1 MLVDL
6 DSDIGHI
13 FISLS
18 KGCYS
23 DKAEKVSEMTLT
35 AMKVMHIVSRVI
47 SIAAIFSKMSQF
59 HFISY
64 AFLSSMS
71 LLSLAII
78 PFTFDEQE
86 IKREKSYKDW
96 INRFSFLT
104 PKGQRLYLT
113 GYFLDKINTNCL
125 DLVMLNSNY
134 LRDVYFFSKSFFMCI
149 EIIEASIRG
158 CNHLQRFLEPSA
170 KM

>member
-1 MLVDL
+1 MLVDF
-6 DSDIGHI
+6 DSEIGNV

-18 KGCYS
+18 NGCYS
-23 DKAEKVSEMTLT
+23 DKAEKVSEVMLT

-47 SIAAIFSKMSQF
+47 SLAVIFSRINQF
-59 HFISY
+59 HFITY
-64 AFLSSMS
+64 AAITEVS
-71 LLSLAII
+71 LLSVVII

-96 INRFSFLT
+96 ISRFSFLT

-113 GYFLDKINTNCL
+113 GYFLDKMSANCL

-134 LRDVYFFSKSFFMCI
+134 LRDVYFVSKSFFLCI
-149 EIIEASIRG
+149 EGVESVIRG
-158 CNHLQRFLEPSA
+158 CYHLQRLLEPSA